1 MPPNWP
7 GLNIPRNGCV
17 CSMWASPA
25 HANRCASPGTP
36 AAARK
41 PAWLCRWRPCLPY
54 WRKRM
59 LLPDSFTFTQ
69 QNLQDYKDCAYRF
82 YLREILRLDWPAI
95 ESEPIR
101 EQEALMQLGSSF
113 HLLCQQYFSG
123 IPAEVLTAQISQPE
137 LAEWWQNFLKLGL
150 HPAASEFSV
159 EKLNSIPFEGFR
171 LAAKVDLL
179 RKLDGK
185 LIIYD
190 WKTSQHQP
198 KRQSLLARM
207 QSKVYPFVITQLPAN
222 KNLPPESI
230 EMIYWYPAFQ
240 QSPVKFTYSST
251 QKDADQTE
259 LELLVAEITA
269 KDKEAFRK
277 TENLKS
283 CSFCRYRSL
292 CDRGKEAGLSDME
305 DDLPDSD
312 DAFNFD
318 FDAI

>member
-1 MPPNWP
+1 
-7 GLNIPRNGCV
+7 
-17 CSMWASPA
+17 
-25 HANRCASPGTP
+25 
-36 AAARK
+36 
-41 PAWLCRWRPCLPY
+41 
-54 WRKRM
+54 M

-82 YLREILRLDWPAI
+82 YLREILNLEWPAV

-101 EQEALMQLGSSF
+101 EQEALMQLGTSF

-123 IPAEVLTAQISQPE
+123 IPAEVLTAQISQDE
-137 LAEWWQNFLKLGL
+137 LAEWWQNFLKLDL
-150 HPAASEFSV
+150 HPAEGDFSV
-159 EKLNSIPFEGFR
+159 EKLNSVPFAGCR
-171 LAAKVDLL
+171 LTAKIDLL
-179 RKLDGK
+179 LKSDGK
-185 LIIYD
+185 LVIYD

-207 QSKVYPFVITQLPAN
+207 QSKVYPLVISNLTKN
-222 KNLPPESI
+222 KALAPESI
-230 EMIYWYPAFQ
+230 EMIYWYPAFP

-251 QKDADQTE
+251 QKDTDQTE
-259 LELLVAEITA
+259 LELLVAEIAA

-305 DDLPDSD
+305 NDLPDSD